1 MAATAG
7 PTSSSAA
14 TTTTFTHS
22 RTLFLDD
29 SGAPLRFYMRPSSTK
44 AVLLPLVTHGGGVMC
59 GLQAP
64 GALLLA
70 ELGPGPPLKG
80 HVAARYVLD
89 CVERNERLDV
99 EDYRERP
106 AGPRPPAASRDRDPA
121 PRGERPRDQ
130 PPAAAAAGAGSR
142 DPDPATR
149 VGGGRSA
156 YTRAEDVTLLMYV
169 RDHGG
174 RAARG
179 RGSLLG
185 NAFWRHLERLALTGH
200 TWQSMR
206 DRYLRH
212 LRGRERDYQLD
223 SRTVIPAPVR
233 LLPPPPPPDR
243 ADPASPNGGP
253 GPPAAQPGKMSA
265 VPARHKD
272 GKGERGGAG
281 HSAQPRAQPPA
292 QAQAQPRA
300 QPQPQ
305 AQAQAQAQAG
315 PEDEC
320 FNIFPIAIRE
330 FEDEESPELQITEVD
345 QQQIETET
353 LPQQQRA
360 NNLPKKT
367 GTLAE
372 FIINNAQ
379 SESESQTQVDANS
392 FSPTPSQNEVDSA
405 VKAIETLRQEYHLDL
420 CGATQVL
427 LKNNGDLVATMHFMA
442 TGHRPDGHPIWTHQD
457 DLDLESEE
465 QNVKERLVK
474 MFGADH
480 LAKRRAF
487 KNS

>member
-1 MAATAG
+1 PNPPQLGVKPPNGVAIG
-7 PTSSSAA
+7 
-14 TTTTFTHS
+14 
-22 RTLFLDD
+22 TLFLDD

-80 HVAARYVLD
+80 HVRPLLNVGE
-89 CVERNERLDV
+89 CVWGEQD
-99 EDYRERP
+99 
-106 AGPRPPAASRDRDPA
+106 PPAPSPPGLPEQVSAEPNLSSSGTWKKTTVRMPKK
-121 PRGERPRDQ
+121 DQ
-130 PPAAAAAGAGSR
+130 KTGFAHPP
-142 DPDPATR
+142 
-149 VGGGRSA
+149 
-156 YTRAEDVTLLMYV
+156 
-169 RDHGG
+169 
-174 RAARG
+174 
-179 RGSLLG
+179 
-185 NAFWRHLERLALTGH
+185 
-200 TWQSMR
+200 
-206 DRYLRH
+206 
-212 LRGRERDYQLD
+212 
-223 SRTVIPAPVR
+223 
-233 LLPPPPPPDR
+233 LLPL
-243 ADPASPNGGP
+243 SL
-253 GPPAAQPGKMSA
+253 
-265 VPARHKD
+265 
-272 GKGERGGAG
+272 
-281 HSAQPRAQPPA
+281 
-292 QAQAQPRA
+292 
-300 QPQPQ
+300 
-305 AQAQAQAQAG
+305 
-315 PEDEC
+315 
-320 FNIFPIAIRE
+320 FIFFRTKIKTG
-330 FEDEESPELQITEVD
+330 SM
-345 QQQIETET
+345 
-353 LPQQQRA
+353 A

>member
-7 PTSSSAA
+7 PTSSAA
-14 TTTTFTHS
+14 TTTTTFTHS

-80 HVAARYVLD
+80 HV
-89 CVERNERLDV
+89 
-99 EDYRERP
+99 
-106 AGPRPPAASRDRDPA
+106 
-121 PRGERPRDQ
+121 
-130 PPAAAAAGAGSR
+130 
-142 DPDPATR
+142 
-149 VGGGRSA
+149 
-156 YTRAEDVTLLMYV
+156 
-169 RDHGG
+169 
-174 RAARG
+174 
-179 RGSLLG
+179 
-185 NAFWRHLERLALTGH
+185 
-200 TWQSMR
+200 
-206 DRYLRH
+206 
-212 LRGRERDYQLD
+212 
-223 SRTVIPAPVR
+223 
-233 LLPPPPPPDR
+233 
-243 ADPASPNGGP
+243 
-253 GPPAAQPGKMSA
+253 
-265 VPARHKD
+265 
-272 GKGERGGAG
+272 
-281 HSAQPRAQPPA
+281 
-292 QAQAQPRA
+292 
-300 QPQPQ
+300 
-305 AQAQAQAQAG
+305 
-315 PEDEC
+315 
-320 FNIFPIAIRE
+320 
-330 FEDEESPELQITEVD
+330 DEESPELQITEVD

>member
-1 MAATAG
+1 MGNTA
-7 PTSSSAA
+7 
-14 TTTTFTHS
+14 
-22 RTLFLDD
+22 LLV
-29 SGAPLRFYMRPSSTK
+29 GAPLRFYMRPSSTK

-80 HVAARYVLD
+80 HVRPLLNVGE
-89 CVERNERLDV
+89 CVWGEQD
-99 EDYRERP
+99 
-106 AGPRPPAASRDRDPA
+106 PPAPS
-121 PRGERPRDQ
+121 
-130 PPAAAAAGAGSR
+130 PPGL
-142 DPDPATR
+142 PEQ
-149 VGGGRSA
+149 VSA
-156 YTRAEDVTLLMYV
+156 EPNLSSS
-169 RDHGG
+169 G
-174 RAARG
+174 
-179 RGSLLG
+179 
-185 NAFWRHLERLALTGH
+185 
-200 TWQSMR
+200 TWKK
-206 DRYLRH
+206 
-212 LRGRERDYQLD
+212 
-223 SRTVIPAPVR
+223 T
-233 LLPPPPPPDR
+233 
-243 ADPASPNGGP
+243 
-253 GPPAAQPGKMSA
+253 
-265 VPARHKD
+265 
-272 GKGERGGAG
+272 
-281 HSAQPRAQPPA
+281 
-292 QAQAQPRA
+292 
-300 QPQPQ
+300 
-305 AQAQAQAQAG
+305 
-315 PEDEC
+315 
-320 FNIFPIAIRE
+320 
-330 FEDEESPELQITEVD
+330 T
-345 QQQIETET
+345 TET